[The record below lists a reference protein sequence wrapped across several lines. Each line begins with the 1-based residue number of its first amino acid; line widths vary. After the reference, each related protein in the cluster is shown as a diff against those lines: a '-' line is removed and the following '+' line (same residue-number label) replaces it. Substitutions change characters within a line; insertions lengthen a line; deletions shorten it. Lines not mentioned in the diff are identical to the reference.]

1 MDNGAFGELYQVK
14 INGLWGKTDIV
25 FDLYKD
31 CNILIGE
38 NGIGK
43 STALKILESILELN
57 FIHTAKYIFESI
69 EFVFDTEQELKIE
82 YADFIVS
89 EQVIEDAF
97 HKIYSEENTTQ
108 KILRAKFKKLIGELF
123 ETKLIGRF
131 LNAVYHERYTSEI
144 MHLVSNYIPID
155 LIKPLKDG
163 FEFFQPQEDE
173 FGDTTPIISYAQTNF
188 LKSKA
193 AQKVADGIYNP
204 PIFSDMVNKV
214 KFYYGDESFVKYHY
228 TDRVIDANQEYKY
241 TFWKCDTESDIEN
254 LLLLCEKNTLHKS
267 IKNENLCYN
276 GKFIKNLF
284 EDRSEHTT
292 LEILKVIRDKTGYF
306 DINSVIKKDWYSFE
320 DVSALNYIALE
331 GAVEYKK
338 LIKAKKEY
346 SKDEAAT
353 TVGAISQEMLHYHK
367 YYLFPLLAEENPFK
381 VNLEQII
388 IDVWTYFEQDIYD
401 EYYVDCLRL
410 LESYASIYNLLYV
423 NLERLHTQSTDLKA
437 YESMVE
443 EFISDKE
450 IFLTPAGL
458 FLCLKDVLSTVD
470 RTDFYK
476 FEYTKLPLSKISS
489 GETKILALTYFIL
502 NSSSSVLIMDE
513 PELSTS
519 LIWQEK
525 MLPTVLDYG
534 NFQCI
539 VVATHSPFMVR
550 DDSLKDYIQYL
561 P

>member
-1 MDNGAFGELYQVK
+1 MVK
-14 INGLWGKTDIV
+14 
-25 FDLYKD
+25 
-31 CNILIGE
+31 
-38 NGIGK
+38 
-43 STALKILESILELN
+43 A
-57 FIHTAKYIFESI
+57 
-69 EFVFDTEQELKIE
+69 
-82 YADFIVS
+82 
-89 EQVIEDAF
+89 
-97 HKIYSEENTTQ
+97 
-108 KILRAKFKKLIGELF
+108 
-123 ETKLIGRF
+123 
-131 LNAVYHERYTSEI
+131 
-144 MHLVSNYIPID
+144 
-155 LIKPLKDG
+155 
-163 FEFFQPQEDE
+163 
-173 FGDTTPIISYAQTNF
+173 TNNC
-188 LKSKA
+188 
-193 AQKVADGIYNP
+193 I
-204 PIFSDMVNKV
+204 
-214 KFYYGDESFVKYHY
+214 

-410 LESYASIYNLLYV
+410 LESYNFL
-423 NLERLHTQSTDLKA
+423 
-437 YESMVE
+437 
-443 EFISDKE
+443 
-450 IFLTPAGL
+450 LTPA
-458 FLCLKDVLSTVD
+458 
-470 RTDFYK
+470 
-476 FEYTKLPLSKISS
+476 
-489 GETKILALTYFIL
+489 
-502 NSSSSVLIMDE
+502 
-513 PELSTS
+513 
-519 LIWQEK
+519 
-525 MLPTVLDYG
+525 
-534 NFQCI
+534 
-539 VVATHSPFMVR
+539 
-550 DDSLKDYIQYL
+550 
-561 P
+561 